1 MGRVL
6 RDQASSRHVRFGHL
20 VAGRSGW
27 FTGVMVLYGIASS
40 LSCDI
45 DDFYA
50 SAEEAAA
57 ALAQIFADEP
67 ELAGALWVEQIEFE
81 LSAN

>member
-1 MGRVL
+1 
-6 RDQASSRHVRFGHL
+6 
-20 VAGRSGW
+20 
-27 FTGVMVLYGIASS
+27 MVLYGIASGV
-40 LSCDI
+40 SCDI

-67 ELAGALWVEQIEFE
+67 ELADALWVEQIEFE